1 MPTQGR
7 GRRRTS
13 TRRLMLGRL
22 VIHRSDP
29 VSESVEFQAELYAD
43 YLNFER
49 GLSPLTV
56 RAYGREL
63 EKFVTFVTERG
74 RCDPSSVRG
83 DDLRDYVFHLG
94 DLGLAPTSV
103 RRAQSA
109 LRTYFGFL
117 LEEGTLRS
125 DPTEG
130 IQSPR
135 VGRPLP
141 RVGNQVMVPFSHRP

>member
-1 MPTQGR
+1 M
-7 GRRRTS
+7 
-13 TRRLMLGRL
+13 
-22 VIHRSDP
+22 
-29 VSESVEFQAELYAD
+29 SEAIEFQAERYAD

-56 RAYGREL
+56 SAYGREL
-63 EKFVTFVTERG
+63 EKFIAFAMTKG
-74 RCDPSSVRG
+74 RRDPLSVGG

-103 RRAQSA
+103 RRAQSS

-117 LEEGTLRS
+117 LEEGVVES

-130 IQSPR
+130 LHSPR
-135 VGRPLP
+135 VAQPLP
-141 RVGNQVMVPFSHRP
+141 SVLSPAAGCLSDVGRRRDGVLHVGARRDLQHLEDRARR